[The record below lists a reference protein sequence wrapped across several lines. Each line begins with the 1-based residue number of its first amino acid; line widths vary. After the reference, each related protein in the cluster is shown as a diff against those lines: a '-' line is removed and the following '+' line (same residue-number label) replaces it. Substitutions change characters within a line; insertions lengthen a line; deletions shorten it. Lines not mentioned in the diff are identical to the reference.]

1 MPILHRLEYRLWN
14 GQVTLG
20 GSMKKLIL
28 LFAILAASCAGQPPI
43 ESDLKR
49 DWLSLRNSTFH
60 VLTYTREDKAVAM
73 LQELERFRVVCD
85 YFLSPS
91 ITEMNSPITL
101 VLFNGFR
108 AMQKYE
114 PDRNLAGWIVETAPS
129 PMGVLAAKFLG
140 ADYELEVLYIIYA
153 DLVLQQDDYRY
164 PDWYIMGLAHLLS
177 ATEIKGD
184 EVIVGGIPD
193 RLADYTSRYPRKIPF
208 NEFIAEEVETSKSNF
223 GGTNYLMWG
232 AVHFLVFNEEWR
244 PKLDEYLHLYNAGE
258 SSQSAF
264 ETAFGMSA
272 EQLWTKEVEPY
283 LRRGRIMARK
293 FSPDWT
299 QLDDR
304 ITVEDANSLDVFAAL
319 NLLRD
324 YQLSE
329 RSEDS

>member
-1 MPILHRLEYRLWN
+1 
-14 GQVTLG
+14 
-20 GSMKKLIL
+20 MKSLIL
-28 LFAILAASCAGQPPI
+28 LFTVFAASCASQPPI

-60 VLTYTREDKAVAM
+60 ILTYAREDKAVAM

-129 PMGVLAAKFLG
+129 PMGVLAAKFF
-140 ADYELEVLYIIYA
+140 AAEYEREVLYIIYT
-153 DLVLQQDDYRY
+153 DLLLLQDDFHY
-164 PDWYIMGLAHLLS
+164 PDWYVIGLAHLLS
-177 ATEIKGD
+177 ATEIDGD
-184 EVIVGGIPD
+184 EVVVGGIPY
-193 RLADYTSRYPRKIPF
+193 RMAEYASRYPRKIPYD
-208 NEFIAEEVETSKSNF
+208 EFIADEVETSKSNF
-223 GGTNYLMWG
+223 GGTYYLMWG
-232 AVHFLVFNEEWR
+232 AVHLLVFNEEWN

-264 ETAFGMSA
+264 ESVFGMST
-272 EQLWTKEVEPY
+272 EQFWTKEVEPY

-299 QLDDR
+299 QLDNQ
-304 ITVEDANSLDVFAAL
+304 ITVEDANPQDVATAL
-319 NLLRD
+319 GFLKD

-329 RSEDS
+329 RSEGS